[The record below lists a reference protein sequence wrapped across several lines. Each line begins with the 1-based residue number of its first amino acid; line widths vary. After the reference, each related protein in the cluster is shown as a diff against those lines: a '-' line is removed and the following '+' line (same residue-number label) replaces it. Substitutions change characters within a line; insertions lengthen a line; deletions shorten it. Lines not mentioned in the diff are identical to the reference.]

1 MTPLIEA
8 EDMYPALERA
18 LLAAE
23 TSVQMAFRIFDP
35 DTKARSPEATA
46 LGLDDWTAI
55 LRHVVSRGVNVRLLL
70 TDFEPVMAHDLH
82 AGSWSTF
89 HTLRGMAET
98 LPPDRLED
106 FEMMVIQHEGELGW
120 AWRQLLRLPLRVK
133 IARVLDELGR
143 REGDIESLVRA
154 RPGLWRRQR
163 LHEGKLLHRMGPPP
177 RIWPSTYHQ
186 KFATIDGRVA
196 ILGGLD
202 VNERRWDTKRHAQ
215 AAHETWH
222 DISVRLEGPA
232 VADCCAH
239 FRDLWNA
246 ELPRYRAIAAEWMS
260 GTDMK
265 LTLDPLDRID
275 ADPAPVAAVGGATV
289 QVLRTRSRVRRSPF
303 AFGPKPWVRELEA
316 AHRRV
321 IMSAERLLYIEA
333 QFLRYW
339 PAAKWIAARARQR
352 PDLDVIILL
361 PNAPEE
367 VAFEGDRN
375 PAHRHGEWLQTR
387 SLRYLR
393 RKLGRRLGLFSLA
406 KPAPLTEGEVDEN
419 APRAAAY
426 GAGVIHVHAKLVIA
440 DTATCLVSSANING
454 RSFKWD
460 TEFGMVWQDREV
472 IADFRARLWRQ
483 LLDVEEAP
491 RCEDALA
498 VWRDTATRN
507 ASVAPGERQGFIV
520 PHQIA
525 RARRFARRFA
535 FVPDDLV

>member
-1 MTPLIEA
+1 
-8 EDMYPALERA
+8 
-18 LLAAE
+18 
-23 TSVQMAFRIFDP
+23 MAFRIFDP
-35 DTKARSPEATA
+35 DTKTRSAEAKA
-46 LGLDDWTAI
+46 LGLDDWTAV
-55 LRHVVSRGVNVRLLL
+55 LRHTVMRGVNVRLLL

-82 AGSWSTF
+82 AGSWNSF
-89 HTLRGMAET
+89 HTLRAMAET

-106 FEMMVIQHEGELGW
+106 FEMMVIQHEGEVGW
-120 AWRQLLRLPLRVK
+120 AWRQLLRLPLRIK

-143 REGDIESLVRA
+143 REGDIEALVRA

-177 RIWPSTYHQ
+177 RLWPSTYHQ
-186 KFATIDGRVA
+186 KFATIDGRIA

-202 VNERRWDTKRHAQ
+202 IDERRWDTKRHAQ
-215 AAHETWH
+215 AAQETWH
-222 DISVRLEGPA
+222 DISVRVEGPA

-246 ELPRYRAIAAEWMS
+246 EVPRYRAIAAEWMS

-275 ADPAPVAAVGGATV
+275 EAPAPVPPVENGAATV
-289 QVLRTRSRVRRSPF
+289 QMLRTRSRLRKSPF

-333 QFLRYW
+333 QFLRYKQ
-339 PAAKWIAARARQR
+339 AARWIAARARQR

-367 VAFEGDRN
+367 VAFDNDRN
-375 PAHRHGEWLQTR
+375 PAHRHGEWLQAG

-406 KPAPLTEGEVDEN
+406 KPAPLSDEERDEN
-419 APRAAAY
+419 APRGAAY
-426 GAGVIHVHAKLVIA
+426 GSGVIHVHAKLVIA
-440 DTATCLVSSANING
+440 DAATCLVSSANING

-460 TEFGMVWQDREV
+460 TEFGMVWQDEGA

-483 LLDVEEAP
+483 LLDIETAP
-491 RCEDALA
+491 ESETALD
-498 VWRDTATRN
+498 VWRDIATHN
-507 ASVAPGERQGFIV
+507 ASVKPAERRGFIV

-525 RARRFARRFA
+525 RARRFGRRFA